1 MTSMHGLEETDG
13 GMFKQGSDVM
23 SGSSDQLG
31 AEKSVDDGINVIRWY
46 IDLCLLRIQ
55 SYGLR
60 LPHIQSSV
68 TSVA

>member
-1 MTSMHGLEETDG
+1 MMSMHGLEETDG

-46 IDLCLLRIQ
+46 KMDEDFWMR
-55 SYGLR
+55 
-60 LPHIQSSV
+60 SSA
-68 TSVA
+68 S